1 MKYLLPLL
9 MLALITSCVTL
20 PKNLRTPD
28 NTESAVIGISI
39 RTVTL
44 KIFKNKQNIVYFVR
58 LEDDADDS
66 VIGSRVL
73 PANFVKGEYA
83 YLVNARPG
91 RYVAVASVFF
101 QTENSYNS
109 LFDRE
114 IIKSTATEVGPG
126 EFAFMGEIQV
136 ENRLKSLYQNIER
149 HGDKEQLHYFNLL
162 RPVMYGTFY
171 TGSLINADQ
180 TLRAEQN
187 FLAVAR
193 DHFKDSEWLPYIAKK
208 RESIDN
214 SE

>member
-1 MKYLLPLL
+1 MKYLLPVLF
-9 MLALITSCVTL
+9 LALVTSCVTL
-20 PKNLRTPD
+20 PKNLRIPE
-28 NTESAVIGISI
+28 NPESAVIGVSI

-58 LEDDADDS
+58 LDDDEKEG

-109 LFDRE
+109 LFDKE
-114 IIKSTATEVGPG
+114 IITRTITDVGPG
-126 EFAFMGEIQV
+126 EFVFMGAIQV

-171 TGSLINADQ
+171 TGSLINADRTPQ
-180 TLRAEQN
+180 AEQS

-193 DHFKDSEWLPYIAKK
+193 DHFKDSEWLPRIAKRK
-208 RESIDN
+208 E
-214 SE
+214 ELETTQ

>member
-1 MKYLLPLL
+1 MKYLLPLIF
-9 MLALITSCVTL
+9 LALVTSCVTL
-20 PKNLRTPD
+20 PKNLRTPE
-28 NTESAVIGISI
+28 NAESAVIGVSI

-58 LEDDADDS
+58 LDDDETES

-114 IIKSTATEVGPG
+114 VITSTVTDVGPG
-126 EFAFMGEIQV
+126 EFVFMGAIQV

-171 TGSLINADQ
+171 TGSLINAD
-180 TLRAEQN
+180 RSPAAEQS

-193 DHFKDSEWLPYIAKK
+193 DHFKDSEWLPRIAKRK
-208 RESIDN
+208 EGL
-214 SE
+214 ETTQ